1 MVVGKML
8 VRPYDVVDGGG
19 VVVGRSSWWCGAV
32 REGCNCV
39 AGYRLFQVVC
49 GEIK

>member
-8 VRPYDVVDGGG
+8 VRPYDVVAGGG
-19 VVVGRSSWWCGAV
+19 VVVGRGWCCAV

-39 AGYRLFQVVC
+39 AVGYRLLPVVC
-49 GEIK
+49 GEV